1 MLCNQ
6 FAGSVALQAESR
18 REFHHATERVI
29 KERWEQARPLIPED
43 LHQELWNI
51 LSEPLA

>member
-1 MLCNQ
+1 MVTLFLFVSPC
-6 FAGSVALQAESR
+6 
-18 REFHHATERVI
+18 EFHHARESVI